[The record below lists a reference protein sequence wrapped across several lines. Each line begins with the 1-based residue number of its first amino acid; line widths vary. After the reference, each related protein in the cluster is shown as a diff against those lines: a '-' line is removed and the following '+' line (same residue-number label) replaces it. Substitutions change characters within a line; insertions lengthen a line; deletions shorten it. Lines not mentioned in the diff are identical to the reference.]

1 MAAAGHAS
9 PRPTF
14 DWSDPTWM
22 VDARCADVLDID
34 WFDLGCGL
42 DEAVKL
48 CQVCP
53 VRGECLAY
61 AVQHGIIDGI
71 WGGVWGIE
79 LIETVEGRGRGKV
92 TRQRRPRA
100 RGEGEG
106 QDG

>member
-22 VDARCADVLDID
+22 VDARCADVLDVD

-53 VRGECLAY
+53 VRGECLGELQVSAGELGNLL
-61 AVQHGIIDGI
+61 AELGWHIGARLEFRRCR
-71 WGGVWGIE
+71 GVLRVGVFTW
-79 LIETVEGRGRGKV
+79 R
-92 TRQRRPRA
+92 
-100 RGEGEG
+100 
-106 QDG
+106 